1 MHAPIQRRHVMRL
14 GLPLFGL
21 AGLCW
26 PGAGQALGFGSL
38 KGSGTVQRELRGVK
52 PFSALR
58 LGGSMAA
65 ELRHGA
71 LPQVE
76 VETDEN
82 LLPLIELRMEDTT
95 LVVSEKESMRPTRRR
110 IVVHTPGLD
119 SLHLGGSAALRCDA
133 WSAARLTLTCGG
145 SASVKLQG
153 LKLQTLFAELG
164 GSSQVSAEGEVD
176 ELTAVLGG
184 SAGLRAGRLQARRAA
199 LQAGGSSQSTLWVQQ
214 KLQAALSGSS
224 GLRYH
229 GQPTVLETSK
239 SGSAFVKALGEG
251 PAAR

>member
-1 MHAPIQRRHVMRL
+1 MDDHFQRRRL
-14 GLPLFGL
+14 LRIGLPLSGL
-21 AGLCW
+21 AGLLW
-26 PGAGQALGFGSL
+26 TGAGHALSFGAVR
-38 KGSGTVQRELRGVK
+38 GSGTVQREMRSVK

-65 ELRHGA
+65 ELRHGEQ
-71 LPQVE
+71 PQVE
-76 VETDEN
+76 LEADDN
-82 LLPLIELRMEDTT
+82 LLPLIELRLDDTT
-95 LVVSEKESMRPTRRR
+95 LVVSEKESMKPTRRR
-110 IVVHTPGLD
+110 IVVTTPSLD
-119 SLHLGGSAALRCDA
+119 SLHLGGSAALRCEG
-133 WSAARLTLTCGG
+133 WSAARLTLKCGG

-214 KLQAALSGSS
+214 RLQAALSGSS

-229 GQPTVLETSK
+229 GQPPVLDTTK
-239 SGSAFVKALGEG
+239 SGAATVKDLGDG
-251 PAAR
+251 PGR